1 MKKIFLFSLLFLA
14 LTLSY
19 SSLAQTSN
27 EGNKTPIVKKKTT
40 KKKKKPTS
48 KTTGSTTTKPKADAP
63 PVNETGG
70 MPKMIFAVKSKDFG
84 KVKTGDMPAFT
95 YEFTNTGNAPLE
107 IDIVSGCDCTEIDYT
122 RTVVEPGGKGFI
134 KAIYNT
140 KKEEAHE
147 HKKQLKKNIDV
158 VLKQIHPTSGT
169 PLVEGLTF
177 DVFIVD

>member
-1 MKKIFLFSLLFLA
+1 MKNLILLTVLFLGIFLSHTSF
-14 LTLSY
+14 
-19 SSLAQTSN
+19 AQTSN
-27 EGNKTPIVKKKTT
+27 EGNKTPLVKKKTT

-48 KTTGSTTTKPKADAP
+48 KTTGSTATTPKSDAP
-63 PVNETGG
+63 PVNGTGG
-70 MPKMIFAVKSKDFG
+70 MPKMTFAVKSKDFG

-122 RTVVEPGGKGFI
+122 RTVVQPGEKGFI
-134 KAIYNT
+134 KAVYNT